1 MGHNYSKYSSK
12 EKREKLQTAEQEPV
26 METSVEETVTEEP
39 KTRPLIFG
47 KVANCIKLNVREKP
61 DVNANV
67 ICEIFAGATVIID
80 EDETTEKFFKVCTE
94 AGLYGFCMKDY
105 IYIDQ

>member
-12 EKREKLQTAEQEPV
+12 EKREKLQASEQESV
-26 METSVEETVTEEP
+26 TIETPVEEPETKPFV
-39 KTRPLIFG
+39 FG
-47 KVANCIKLNVREKP
+47 KVANCVKLNVRERP
-61 DVNANV
+61 DRNAAV

-80 EDETTEKFFKVCTE
+80 EDESTDEFFKVCTE
-94 AGLYGFCMKDY
+94 AGLDGFCMKDY